1 MPCEVGSSPP
11 PPHPHPPTPH
21 HCQQVAAAEPHVPSG
36 WDPSRQPAEV
46 LLGVL
51 ASDVRL
57 AVRSL
62 RDYCQALGL
71 PFAAPESRV
80 S

>member
-1 MPCEVGSSPP
+1 
-11 PPHPHPPTPH
+11 
-21 HCQQVAAAEPHVPSG
+21 
-36 WDPSRQPAEV
+36 V
-46 LLGVL
+46 LLGVM

-71 PFAAPESRV
+71 PFKVGWASWQGP
-80 S
+80 